1 MKMKSCIDKK
11 ESFESAL
18 EKLETVVHT
27 LENGEI
33 DLADLLEKYT
43 QGVLLSQFC
52 LDKLNSAEQA
62 MDRILQENSGKIKE
76 TKLEINE

>member
-1 MKMKSCIDKK
+1 MKSCIDKK

>member
-1 MKMKSCIDKK
+1 MKSCIDKK

-18 EKLETVVHT
+18 EKLEAVVHT